1 MQDSPTP
8 KIQNELYVTSINSV
22 TSSMPSPNFAWKD
35 KSGKQII
42 FRDLIK
48 GKYALVN
55 FWATWCGPCKK
66 NYPIWLNSQLSTQKN
81 VQFIGISLD
90 RDSDVENMVRDFAKE
105 NNLNYPILI
114 GSDEVV
120 TAFGG
125 IRGIPTTF

>member
-1 MQDSPTP
+1 MKKIILILLAFSFTANAQTSAKQKVQDSPTP

-66 NYPIWLNSQLSTQKN
+66 NYPIWLNSQLSTQKKCA
-81 VQFIGISLD
+81 VYRHI
-90 RDSDVENMVRDFAKE
+90 
-105 NNLNYPILI
+105 
-114 GSDEVV
+114 
-120 TAFGG
+120 T
-125 IRGIPTTF
+125 

>member
-55 FWATWCGPCKK
+55 FG
-66 NYPIWLNSQLSTQKN
+66 QL
-81 VQFIGISLD
+81 GADL
-90 RDSDVENMVRDFAKE
+90 AKR
-105 NNLNYPILI
+105 I
-114 GSDEVV
+114 
-120 TAFGG
+120 TRFG
-125 IRGIPTTF
+125 